1 MAANTS
7 SWLSWFAVICIY
19 STLQFYFQL
28 LLNMNV
34 WTSHSPAHK
43 ARHHFHAFV
52 HAAPTFSWNAFTTF
66 LCPQQ
71 IMMMLMAQ
79 FQHWLLHEPFLAS
92 SPHTDLCLSAV
103 PKSVTFVSFFKWH
116 SSALNCLVSWSYFSN
131 LFESSL
137 KARNI
142 PFTSLVSTA
151 TPTPILT
158 TELSKFITLQT
169 LPLFSCPLALL
180 SAIPDNSA

>member
-79 FQHWLLHEPFLAS
+79 FQHWHLHEPFLAS

-116 SSALNCLVSWSYFSN
+116 GSALNCLVSWTQILFLQLVWKLFKGKKHAFYFFSIHCNSYPHTDYRVVQIHHSLDIAFIFLPFS
-131 LFESSL
+131 F
-137 KARNI
+137 
-142 PFTSLVSTA
+142 
-151 TPTPILT
+151 
-158 TELSKFITLQT
+158 
-169 LPLFSCPLALL
+169 ALCH
-180 SAIPDNSA
+180 SW